1 MEPSQPIS
9 GEDEAVAGA
18 GRAGVAAVP
27 LEEAART
34 SSYVGRRAPVVAVL
48 MTSRDRRRQILR
60 ALDALA
66 DQRSLPPGTA
76 LRVHL
81 VDAGSRDGTAEAVRA
96 AHPEVEVHRAGPRVR
111 WGEGIRMA

>member
-1 MEPSQPIS
+1 MKPSQPIS

-18 GRAGVAAVP
+18 GRAGAAAVP

-34 SSYVGRRAPVVAVL
+34 SYVGRRAPVVAVL

-81 VDAGSRDGTAEAVRA
+81 VDAGSRDGTA
-96 AHPEVEVHRAGPRVR
+96 
-111 WGEGIRMA
+111 